1 MFPNVSATAK
11 LLLNPAFELEGLW
24 TNHSAAIGDSGPI
37 GINQILIIIST
48 LRLSGLILWSK

>member
-11 LLLNPAFELEGLW
+11 LLLNSAFELEGLW

-37 GINQILIIIST
+37 SINQILIIIST
-48 LRLSGLILWSK
+48 L